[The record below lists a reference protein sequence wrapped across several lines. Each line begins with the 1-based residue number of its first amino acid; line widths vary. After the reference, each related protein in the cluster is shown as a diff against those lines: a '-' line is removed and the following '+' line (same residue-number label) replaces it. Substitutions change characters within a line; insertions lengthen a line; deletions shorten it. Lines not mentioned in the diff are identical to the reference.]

1 MSNSNRLI
9 QQELKMFSKYKTC
22 KMLRES
28 SPILTKQFFG
38 KKKIVF
44 FGNFKLKIFFPTR
57 QIYVDMANDTDGQLT
72 EDILLE
78 KQYCSNASIDIYCNV
93 TST

>member
-1 MSNSNRLI
+1 MSNSNPPI

-22 KMLRES
+22 KMLSE
-28 SPILTKQFFG
+28 SPILRKQLYG

>member
-1 MSNSNRLI
+1 MNNAP
-9 QQELKMFSKYKTC
+9 KSKKTDLFFC
-22 KMLRES
+22 NQLYLAMNLS
-28 SPILTKQFFG
+28 SSLLAKKRIIL
-38 KKKIVF
+38 
-44 FGNFKLKIFFPTR
+44 FPTR
-57 QIYVDMANDTDGQLT
+57 QIYVNMANDTDGQLT

>member
-1 MSNSNRLI
+1 MSNSNRPI
-9 QQELKMFSKYKTC
+9 QQELKMFSKYDTC
-22 KMLRES
+22 KMLSES
-28 SPILTKQFFG
+28 SPILTKQLFG

-44 FGNFKLKIFFPTR
+44 FGNFPTR
-57 QIYVDMANDTDGQLT
+57 QIYVGMANDTDGQLT